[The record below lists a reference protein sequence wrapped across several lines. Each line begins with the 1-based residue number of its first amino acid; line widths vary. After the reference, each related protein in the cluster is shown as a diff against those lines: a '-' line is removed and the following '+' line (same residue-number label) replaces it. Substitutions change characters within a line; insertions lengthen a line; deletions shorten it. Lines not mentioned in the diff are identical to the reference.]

1 LRILDNKILECQT
14 NSRKL
19 RSDLMELQTNSYQSE
34 KTSEAAKFVLT
45 QKR

>member
-1 LRILDNKILECQT
+1 
-14 NSRKL
+14 
-19 RSDLMELQTNSYQSE
+19 MELQTNTYQSE